1 MVTAAQTALP
11 VDDRSAVGEAR
22 RRAVQ
27 LAESLGFA
35 ESAAGALALAVT
47 EAATNLVKHAQ
58 HGEIVLRALQ
68 RGNLG
73 GVEVLVLDRGPGL
86 SNPLRS
92 LADGHSTVGSPGT
105 GLGAMQRMAAE
116 FNLHSV
122 PNRGT
127 ALRLVLWAD
136 SERHP
141 DGDEGLQLGVVCLP
155 KVGESA
161 CGDAWTLVHTQQG
174 ALICAV
180 DGLGHGPDAAAAAR
194 LALDQVEQQAT
205 ARNLSLQD
213 VIEAVHAALKPTR
226 GAAIALARLH
236 AGEPVCTFC
245 GVGNISAWLLSQGG
259 SRSMVSYNG
268 ILGHQLRKV
277 QEFRYPLDDTAL
289 CVLHTDGIATR
300 WRLNDYPGLERS
312 NAALIAGV
320 LYRDHARRRDD
331 ATIVAVRRLRKA

>member
-1 MVTAAQTALP
+1 
-11 VDDRSAVGEAR
+11 VGEAR
-22 RRAVQ
+22 RQAVQ
-27 LAESLGFA
+27 LAESLGFV

-58 HGEIVLRALQ
+58 QGEIVLRALQ

-86 SNPLRS
+86 SNPVRS
-92 LADGHSTVGSPGT
+92 LTDGHSTVGSPGT
-105 GLGAMQRMAAE
+105 GLGAMQRMSAE

-127 ALRLVLWAD
+127 ALRFVLWAD
-136 SERHP
+136 SAKHPVGEERL
-141 DGDEGLQLGVVCLP
+141 ELGVVCLP
-155 KVGESA
+155 KAGESA
-161 CGDAWTLVHTQQG
+161 CGDAWTLVHTRQG

-194 LALDQVEQQAT
+194 LALDQVEQQA
-205 ARNLSLQD
+205 ARNLRLQD
-213 VIEAVHAALKPTR
+213 VIEAVHAALRPTR
-226 GAAIALARLH
+226 GAAIALALLH
-236 AGEPVCTFC
+236 EGEPVCTFC
-245 GVGNISAWLLSQGG
+245 GIGNISACLLSQTG

-268 ILGHQLRKV
+268 IMGHQLRKV
-277 QEFRYPLDDTAL
+277 QEFQYPSDDTGL
-289 CVLHTDGIATR
+289 CILHTDGIATR
-300 WRLNDYPGLERS
+300 WRLEDYPGLERS

-331 ATIVAVRRLRKA
+331 ATVVAVRRMRKT